1 MNTLAGV
8 TFVDTNILV
17 YSHDTHDDVKHR
29 AAENLLAQLW
39 TSGVGVLSTQVLQ
52 EFYNAATR
60 KLQPPMTPPQA
71 RQVVHDYSDWCLV
84 DTDPLLIISASRLS
98 EQHSINFW
106 DALVVE
112 AALRAGAIELVT
124 EDLQHGRRFGELTV
138 RNPFQTEIDNTRS
151 DLDCAE

>member
-1 MNTLAGV
+1 VNARLGV

-17 YSHDTHDDVKHR
+17 YSHDTHEEVKHR
-29 AAENLLAQLW
+29 AAENLLTQLW
-39 TSGVGVLSTQVLQ
+39 ASGLGVLSTQVLQ
-52 EFYNAATR
+52 EFYSAATR

-106 DALVVE
+106 DALIVE
-112 AALRAGAIELVT
+112 AALRADADELVT
-124 EDLQHGRRFGELTV
+124 EDLQHGRRFGKLTV
-138 RNPFQTEIDNTRS
+138 HNPFQTG
-151 DLDCAE
+151 